1 MADAHKLSEHVIDMA
16 RRFEDVVDAAEGK
29 GNRGSSGIGTKWLL
43 LPAAG
48 AGLYALMTSNSVGRH
63 AKGVLDQAKS
73 RAAELPDDLMNRV
86 RQTSQTQGSRSNG
99 ATPAKQPAPRT
110 TRHGRRARRAS
121 RPLPVDPLAS
131 RRSAGLPGRPGL
143 GLAGRSAR
151 PSAKSVRRR
160 GLM

>member
-29 GNRGSSGIGTKWLL
+29 GNRGSGGIGTKWLL

-63 AKGVLDQAKS
+63 AKGVLDQAKT

-86 RQTSQTQGSRSNG
+86 RQTSQPQGSRSNG
-99 ATPAKQPAPRT
+99 T
-110 TRHGRRARRAS
+110 TRRSSPAR
-121 RPLPVDPLAS
+121 
-131 RRSAGLPGRPGL
+131 
-143 GLAGRSAR
+143 
-151 PSAKSVRRR
+151 KSN
-160 GLM
+160 

>member
-86 RQTSQTQGSRSNG
+86 RHTSQTQGSRSNG
-99 ATPAKQPAPRT
+99 T
-110 TRHGRRARRAS
+110 TRRSSSAPKNNSTRKTSSARKPTAS
-121 RPLPVDPLAS
+121 R
-131 RRSAGLPGRPGL
+131 
-143 GLAGRSAR
+143 
-151 PSAKSVRRR
+151 
-160 GLM
+160 

>member
-1 MADAHKLSEHVIDMA
+1 MADAHKLSEHVIDIA

-29 GNRGSSGIGTKWLL
+29 GNRGSGGIGTKWLL

-63 AKGVLDQAKS
+63 AKGVLGQAKS

-99 ATPAKQPAPRT
+99 T
-110 TRHGRRARRAS
+110 TRRSSARRRNSTRKTSSARKSAAS
-121 RPLPVDPLAS
+121 R
-131 RRSAGLPGRPGL
+131 
-143 GLAGRSAR
+143 
-151 PSAKSVRRR
+151 
-160 GLM
+160 